1 MNKENFS
8 KRLKDLREERQL
20 SQEELAD
27 VLSNSHRAFS
37 GVNQVMI
44 SQWERGKTTPSFV
57 RRVGLAS
64 FFQVEYDFSVEEMSQ
79 VKSATKLMNR
89 PFNSD
94 VAYDYEITQVD
105 TYNFSSLPEK
115 ELALI
120 RSMHAKLYGFDF
132 LDTTQRFGFSREGIV
147 VICFRSEGLLVG
159 HFAYTTEANM
169 FLSLGASSIIIRR
182 QIFDYLSK
190 NLEDTFVSFPTI
202 DPAMSQFLYDLYF
215 EPCCHQHGFIFYRAD
230 IKKVIENPFSQTIQN
245 RHDVYFKYIR
255 YHDLKQKKKSVEF
268 LIG

>member
-8 KRLKDLREERQL
+8 ERLKQLREERQL

-27 VLSNSHRAFS
+27 LLSNSHRAFS

-64 FFQVEYDFSVEEMSQ
+64 FFQVEYDFSVDEMTQ
-79 VKSATKLMNR
+79 VKAAIKLMNR

-94 VAYDYEITQVD
+94 VAYDYEVTHVD
-105 TYNFSSLPEK
+105 TYSFSSLPTK
-115 ELALI
+115 ELGLI
-120 RSMHAKLYGFDF
+120 RSLHTKLYGYDF
-132 LDTTQRFGFSREGIV
+132 LATTQQLGFSQDNIV

-159 HFAYTTEANM
+159 HFAYDKTSNM
-169 FLSLGASSIIIRR
+169 FLSLGASSIVIRR
-182 QIFDYLSK
+182 QIFDYLSR
-190 NLEDTFVSFPTI
+190 NLEDTYVSFPTI

-230 IKKVIENPFSQTIQN
+230 IRKVIENPFSQTIQN

-268 LIG
+268 VTS

>member
-8 KRLKDLREERQL
+8 ERLKELREERQL

-132 LDTTQRFGFSREGIV
+132 LDTT
-147 VICFRSEGLLVG
+147 
-159 HFAYTTEANM
+159 
-169 FLSLGASSIIIRR
+169 LSLIHI
-182 QIFDYLSK
+182 
-190 NLEDTFVSFPTI
+190 
-202 DPAMSQFLYDLYF
+202 
-215 EPCCHQHGFIFYRAD
+215 
-230 IKKVIENPFSQTIQN
+230 
-245 RHDVYFKYIR
+245 
-255 YHDLKQKKKSVEF
+255 
-268 LIG
+268 